1 VSADLSVVICS
12 LNGSAGVRRCLDK
25 LACQSIA
32 GRLEVIVVDDGSSDD
47 TAAVARRGA
56 AIVIRHPVN
65 QGIAAARNSGA
76 AVATAPIV
84 AFLDDDCEP
93 AGDWAERLLSGYD
106 QGVAGVGGPIVPCTP
121 PGPVQRYLDRHN
133 PLQPLELSL
142 AASYRPL
149 YRLWLYLRRQWL
161 PGLPASAAPASK
173 RDVYALVGA
182 NMSFRRDVLAQVGG
196 FDERFRFGAEEV
208 DFCLRLHRAGH
219 PFRLV
224 CVPDAVVRHHF
235 RPSLHDVLRRS
246 RAYGSGS
253 ARLFRKW
260 PGLPPTVFPG
270 PVAVL
275 ALLAASLAV
284 PPLALA
290 AVAAPLVLY
299 PRGLMDAATGRG
311 PGCLLDGYLQLA
323 QEACEDVGFAHG
335 LWRFRH
341 LVPEPADPPAPAPP
355 GSR

>member
-1 VSADLSVVICS
+1 MSADLSVVLCS
-12 LNGSAGVRRCLDK
+12 LNGSAGVHRCLSR
-25 LACQSIA
+25 LAGQSIA
-32 GRLEVIVVDDGSSDD
+32 DRLEVIVVDDGSSDD
-47 TAAVARRGA
+47 TAAVARADG
-56 AIVIRHPVN
+56 AIVVRHPVN
-65 QGIAAARNSGA
+65 RGIAAARNSGI
-76 AVATAPIV
+76 AVATAPVV

-93 AGDWAERLLSGYD
+93 TSDWAERLLFSHG
-106 QGVAGVGGPIVPCTP
+106 QGVAGVGGTIVPCTP
-121 PGPVQRYLDRHN
+121 PGTVQRYLDRHN

-142 AASYRPL
+142 AVSDRLP

-161 PGLPASAAPASK
+161 PRGAATAAPTGQ

-196 FDERFRFGAEEV
+196 FDERFRFGAEEI
-208 DFCLRLHRAGH
+208 DFCLRLHRAAQSA
-219 PFRLV
+219 RLV
-224 CVPDAVVRHHF
+224 CVTDAVVRHHF
-235 RPSLHDVLRRS
+235 RPSLHDILRRS

-270 PVAVL
+270 PIVVL
-275 ALLAASLAV
+275 GLLAASTAI

-299 PRGLMDAATGRG
+299 PQGLKGAATGRG
-311 PGCLLDGYLQLA
+311 LGCLLDGYLQLA
-323 QEACEDVGFAHG
+323 QEACEDFGFAQG

-341 LVPEPADPPAPAPP
+341 LVPEPADPPASASP